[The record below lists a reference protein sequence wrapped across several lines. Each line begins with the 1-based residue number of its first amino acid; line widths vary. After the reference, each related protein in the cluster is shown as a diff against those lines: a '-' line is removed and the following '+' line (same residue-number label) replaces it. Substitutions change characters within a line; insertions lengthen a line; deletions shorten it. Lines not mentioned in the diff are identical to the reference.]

1 MLTCVKITDNSKHT
15 KSDIKLGRN
24 ESRDVYIMGG
34 FKAHTADLSK
44 HNRFRS
50 RSRQR
55 KYGRCICPLSQH
67 KYTTQCHS
75 FSSLI
80 DVKFKKIKITIKPKI
95 NDIIVTISNI
105 LT

>member
-1 MLTCVKITDNSKHT
+1 MCGETGKNNNTQLVRMLTCVKMTDNWKRT
-15 KSDIKLGRN
+15 KADIKLGRN

-55 KYGRCICPLSQH
+55 K
-67 KYTTQCHS
+67 
-75 FSSLI
+75 
-80 DVKFKKIKITIKPKI
+80 
-95 NDIIVTISNI
+95 
-105 LT
+105 